1 MTWSRFDDAARKHPK
16 SLMAGNEAWGLW
28 CAAIMYCNQY
38 GTDGFIPDAAL
49 ATEVLPCPITPA
61 KAKKLARQLC
71 EARLDPSKPGLFVR
85 DDARKGYIVHDF
97 LDWNPSKAELDEKRR
112 RDRERK
118 RGGGGSGGDSGSDSA
133 RNSVR
138 NPRGESPEPQ
148 AESEGM
154 VDGTDTGEPPDSA
167 SRARPRA
174 GARPP
179 AQPSQSQPAAG
190 ADAVDG
196 SSLIG
201 CPPDLDLLEAQKAN
215 LEMAGAKR
223 WQVDVMVLEIRTKLL
238 GSPERRTPDGWRSYL
253 AGAVTR
259 RWSDP
264 SQRPK
269 AEPEPTTPAVTETEL
284 QQSAAAFERHRKQ
297 IREKNRR
304 LLEHGIPGLKNPEE
318 VR

>member
-1 MTWSRFDDAARKHPK
+1 MCCHHV
-16 SLMAGNEAWGLW
+16 LQ
-28 CAAIMYCNQY
+28 QY

-85 DDARKGYIVHDF
+85 DDARKGYVVHDF
-97 LDWNPSKAELDEKRR
+97 LDWNPSKAELDDKRK

-118 RGGGGSGGDSGSDSA
+118 RGGGGSGGDSGSESG
-133 RNSVR
+133 RI
-138 NPRGESPEPQ
+138 PRGIPNGDPPERQP
-148 AESEGM
+148 ESERR
-154 VDGTDTGEPPDSA
+154 DTGTTAGDPPESGSPA
-167 SRARPRA
+167 GAGPHARDP
-174 GARPP
+174 ARPP

-190 ADAVDG
+190 PDPADNSKLVP
-196 SSLIG
+196 
-201 CPPDLDLLEAQKAN
+201 CPSDLDLLEAQKAN
-215 LEMAGAKR
+215 IEMAGAKR
-223 WQVDVMVLEIRTKLL
+223 WQVDAMVLEIRTKLL
-238 GSPERRTPDGWRSYL
+238 GSPERRTPNGWRSYL

-284 QQSAAAFERHRKQ
+284 QQSAAAFERHQQRL
-297 IREKNRR
+297 RERNRR
-304 LLEHGIPGLKNPEE
+304 ALEGTGG
-318 VR
+318 